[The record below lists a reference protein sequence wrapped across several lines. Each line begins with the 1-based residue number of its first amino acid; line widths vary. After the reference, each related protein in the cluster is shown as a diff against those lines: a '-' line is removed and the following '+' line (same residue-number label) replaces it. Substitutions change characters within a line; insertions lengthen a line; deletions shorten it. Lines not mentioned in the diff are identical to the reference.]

1 MLLLMMP
8 LIALIAITSHTDFYV
23 LPAAAPAA
31 LVAGQTNQLPNG
43 IELRGGTAV
52 IRAEAPVTY
61 NLLAAASEHNKRGTR
76 GARGL
81 KQVMTIQRRNGE
93 LKAEI
98 DVADLWNAL
107 CNAGGLHLVSA

>member
-31 LVAGQTNQLPNG
+31 LVAGQLPNG